1 MPGTSIG
8 RGRWRLR
15 RNGCVRGWLLEEM
28 NVKLTKLPKL
38 IHSLQPGE
46 MEPGEGEKTCAKVL
60 MSCVAGEVVWAGGT

>member
-1 MPGTSIG
+1 
-8 RGRWRLR
+8 
-15 RNGCVRGWLLEEM
+15 M